1 MRNKSNKKMILVD
14 QTKIFI
20 NIIFSNNLC
29 LCSLWCQYY
38 IYSGIRHRGTFF
50 SYIVRRTPKWTPIFK
65 KKSDILKAKKSIFK
79 KLHNMDIDPL
89 LCKDYLQTKL
99 IWLIDN
105 CFHLWIPAYICE
117 RTKKDGN
124 QKRNIAFF
132 VARAFGNSN

>member
-1 MRNKSNKKMILVD
+1 
-14 QTKIFI
+14 
-20 NIIFSNNLC
+20 
-29 LCSLWCQYY
+29 
-38 IYSGIRHRGTFF
+38 
-50 SYIVRRTPKWTPIFK
+50 
-65 KKSDILKAKKSIFK
+65 
-79 KLHNMDIDPL
+79 MDIDPSL
-89 LCKDYLQTKL
+89 YKDYLQTTKL